1 MVRGSLEVRPQ
12 YADDA
17 KLALNIAAAI
27 AAIFIPGA
35 GLVGPIAGYA
45 IERYVRRPER
55 ILVEELTRA
64 NVGLLDDERAAAFI
78 PMAYK
83 FFEAAKEGEYEHNL
97 RVLAELLKNELA
109 SDTPD
114 VSAFARMA
122 RRLEALTL
130 TELKVIALINASIR
144 TITMASTEG
153 PGQSE
158 RPYVSAHTLSHD
170 PNNKENFDPF
180 ILQEV
185 LSDLAG
191 RGLLVV
197 DGAARV
203 SKHEEYYYVS
213 SSFQSLIDKAKSS
226 IARCDAPS

>member
-1 MVRGSLEVRPQ
+1 MVSDSLEIRPQ
-12 YADDA
+12 NADNA
-17 KLALNIAAAI
+17 KLALSVVAGIAG
-27 AAIFIPGA
+27 IFLPGA
-35 GLVGPIAGYA
+35 GLFGPIGGYA
-45 IERYVRRPER
+45 IDKYVKRPEK
-55 ILVEELTRA
+55 ILTDELARG
-64 NVGLLDDERAAAFI
+64 NIELLDDDRAVAFI

-97 RVLAELLKNELA
+97 KVLAELLKSELV
-109 SDTPD
+109 SDHPD

-130 TELKVIALINASIR
+130 TELKVIALISASIS
-144 TITMASTEG
+144 TIAMVSNEG

-158 RPYVSAHTLSHD
+158 RPFVSAHSLARD
-170 PNNKENFDPF
+170 PNNKENFDDF
-180 ILQEV
+180 FLQEV

-197 DGAARV
+197 DGAARTG
-203 SKHEEYYYVS
+203 KHGEYYYAS